1 MKNLLLLTAAT
12 FALPTLGYAQTIT
25 ESANAPATGVLI
37 SQPLSDSLNDQDDF
51 TSTQFGVSAGQSFI
65 PTENLSLS
73 SVTVLGGGDSALSD
87 GDHSDGPTGFNVF
100 SFTLYSLSSTSSGT
114 TATPITSFQERF
126 IPTLNT
132 DYLTFTLSAPVSLSA
147 GTEYAYDIS
156 ASNGFFGFATEQE
169 GGYDGGNALLF
180 DSSSN
185 ISSLSSDRT
194 FYVEGNPVPEPSTW
208 IMVGMGL
215 LGLTML
221 RHRFHV

>member
-100 SFTLYSLSSTSSGT
+100 FFYALFSFEHILGYNGNADHFFPGALHPDPQ
-114 TATPITSFQERF
+114 TPIISPSRCLL
-126 IPTLNT
+126 P
-132 DYLTFTLSAPVSLSA
+132 SA
-147 GTEYAYDIS
+147 
-156 ASNGFFGFATEQE
+156 
-169 GGYDGGNALLF
+169 
-180 DSSSN
+180 
-185 ISSLSSDRT
+185 
-194 FYVEGNPVPEPSTW
+194 
-208 IMVGMGL
+208 
-215 LGLTML
+215 
-221 RHRFHV
+221 